1 VISMSRSLKLFGKGV
16 SGPILTLC
24 FLATTCNSTV
34 IEMCNDTIRISHGF
48 EICQML
54 TFIRNS
60 RLIVFCNLKVYDPYF
75 DLVIL
80 TGP

>member
-1 VISMSRSLKLFGKGV
+1 MY
-16 SGPILTLC
+16 
-24 FLATTCNSTV
+24 LATICNSII
-34 IEMCNDTIRISHGF
+34 IEMYEDMFWISHGF
-48 EICQML
+48 EICQLL

-60 RLIVFCNLKVYDPYF
+60 RLIVLCNLKVYDPYL